1 MDRIDFLWWLKF
13 SPAFEVNRIQCG
25 WIRCVREMSLQFH
38 WAEANAVQRN
48 CFSMHRKY
56 FRITKTDSKCIQ
68 RVWYCAYIQKY
79 RIVNTMADLQW
90 QISLLSTQNQMNPLS
105 FVSRNTFLTHTEYYM
120 SGTAMECLFCTALL
134 CQPFLCSHLSWLT
147 KQRALRQIINI
158 IAIYCEWV
166 FDSCCWVFKIN

>member
-48 CFSMHRKY
+48 WFSMHRKY

-68 RVWYCAYIQKY
+68 PESLILCLYSEISNRKY
-79 RIVNTMADLQW
+79 DGRFTMTNFIVIYTKPNESVVLCWSKTPFSHILNTIWAA
-90 QISLLSTQNQMNPLS
+90 
-105 FVSRNTFLTHTEYYM
+105 
-120 SGTAMECLFCTALL
+120 TAMECLFCTALL
-134 CQPFLCSHLSWLT
+134 CQPLSVFAFVLVD
-147 KQRALRQIINI
+147 KAAG
-158 IAIYCEWV
+158 IAT
-166 FDSCCWVFKIN
+166 DN